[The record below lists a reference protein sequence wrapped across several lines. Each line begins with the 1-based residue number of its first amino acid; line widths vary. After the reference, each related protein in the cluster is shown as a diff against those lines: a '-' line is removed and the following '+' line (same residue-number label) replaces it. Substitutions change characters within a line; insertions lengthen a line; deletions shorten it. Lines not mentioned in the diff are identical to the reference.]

1 MCGEERFVDRR
12 AFLRAGA
19 AAAAVA
25 APVPVA
31 APAIAQSA
39 PEIRWRM
46 TSSFTKSHE
55 ILFGTCQLLCRYVAE
70 ATDNKFQIQ
79 AYSAGELATSRQA
92 LDVVASGAVEC
103 AHTPLS
109 LHVAK
114 DPTLGVGAGL
124 PFGLNARHQQSWWAF
139 GGGSRL
145 VNAAL
150 QKLGTYAIPAGS
162 IGAQMGG
169 WFKREI
175 NSIDDLKSLRF
186 RINGIGGPIF
196 ARLGAVPFDLPHA
209 NVIGALEQNAIDGA
223 EFLCPHDDEKI
234 GLARAARYNYWPCWW
249 ESAGVVHLVVN
260 LQKWGM
266 LPSHYQAIVARA
278 CDAAHVHL
286 LAKYDSVNP
295 PALKRLIASGVSMR
309 PFPQPM
315 MEAFYRAT
323 NEHFAEVAAKDA
335 QFKKAMESVNAY
347 RRDHLQWLQISE
359 HAFDAFLINA
369 SRA

>member
-1 MCGEERFVDRR
+1 
-12 AFLRAGA
+12 
-19 AAAAVA
+19 
-25 APVPVA
+25 
-31 APAIAQSA
+31 
-39 PEIRWRM
+39 M

-55 ILFGTCQLLCRYVAE
+55 ILFGTCQLLARHVAE

-109 LHVAK
+109 LHVGK
-114 DPTLGVGAGL
+114 DPTLGVGSGL

-209 NVIGALEQNAIDGA
+209 NVVGALEQNAIDGA

-234 GLARAARYNYWPCWW
+234 GLARVARYNYLPCWW

-260 LQKWGM
+260 LQKWGA
-266 LPSHYQAIVARA
+266 LPNQYQAIVARA
-278 CDAAHVHL
+278 CDAAQVHL
-286 LAKYDSVNP
+286 AAKYDSVNP
-295 PALKRLIASGVSMR
+295 PALKRLIASGVVIR

-347 RRDHLQWLQISE
+347 RRDHLHWLQISE
-359 HAFDAFLINA
+359 HALDSFLINA
-369 SRA
+369 TRA